1 MFDKTLSL
9 MILVIGLSACTST
22 TSPSQQNNS
31 THTANDFTL
40 VPHLEEMIQKD
51 QTEPK
56 FDDKAHL
63 LHGKWHCD
71 VPIREDLRYHF
82 DVNYQKDGTLTR
94 KGVIVRNLTH
104 DLKYEFEHTHQA
116 KWQIRKRFY
125 QEKTM
130 GEHQVTLLPET
141 NPHKQMALAKLE
153 KQEPD
158 ALSIKNEMA
167 QDLKQYWGIFDAVPF
182 TIKAL
187 DEKQFRLVIG
197 GMHGMVLP
205 IPCQKV
211 S

>member
-1 MFDKTLSL
+1 
-9 MILVIGLSACTST
+9 MILTIGLTACTSI
-22 TSPSQQNNS
+22 TSQAPHS
-31 THTANDFTL
+31 TQITNDFTL
-40 VPHLEEMIQKD
+40 PPDLEEFIQQD

-130 GEHQVTLLPET
+130 GEHQVTLLPES

-158 ALSIKNEMA
+158 TLSIKNEMA

-187 DEKQFRLVIG
+187 DEKQFRLAIG

-205 IPCQKV
+205 IPCQKMP
-211 S
+211 